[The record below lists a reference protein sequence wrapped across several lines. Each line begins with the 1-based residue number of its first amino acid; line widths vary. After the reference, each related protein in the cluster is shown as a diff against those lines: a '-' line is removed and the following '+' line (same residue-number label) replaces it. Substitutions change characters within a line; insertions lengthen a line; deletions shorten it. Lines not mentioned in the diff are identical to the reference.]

1 MLAMLRPR
9 HDHAINLDCHR
20 PLGETEVD
28 DQVSKGK
35 TLWDFPHRAIDSH
48 LHRPGRVTREPSDG
62 ACGRGQAL
70 RRFYVMESG
79 VGAAAHIPP
88 KRKEDPADVARALA
102 MAEAVF
108 THGDRVSALKW
119 LQRAA
124 EAASEAQADTRALEL
139 AKAAADL
146 ANANRVAATEAD
158 EIGAGS
164 TTGVGRSSGGTQPG
178 VKRPQAPPRSGL
190 GLGPPG
196 RPTMRATPE
205 ESAPPRTD
213 KPSPWTSRPE
223 NAAFSPNPPSSR
235 PGLIGRPT
243 PWVSPPST
251 DDEDGE
257 EKTRVGVLRY
267 RTTAEMPQERPS
279 REKLD
284 TDSGLQVSQAV
295 RVVVWRAAD
304 GVHVA
309 PKGARVGALT
319 VEAILVA
326 IDGSTDLG
334 AWLTGK

>member
-1 MLAMLRPR
+1 
-9 HDHAINLDCHR
+9 
-20 PLGETEVD
+20 
-28 DQVSKGK
+28 
-35 TLWDFPHRAIDSH
+35 
-48 LHRPGRVTREPSDG
+48 
-62 ACGRGQAL
+62 
-70 RRFYVMESG
+70 MESG

-88 KRKEDPADVARALA
+88 KKKDDPADVARALA

-146 ANANRVAATEAD
+146 ANANRQAAD
-158 EIGAGS
+158 EFEESGTGS
-164 TTGVGRSSGGTQPG
+164 TTGVGRPPGSGQSGGLKRVPAPRAG
-178 VKRPQAPPRSGL
+178 VGL
-190 GLGPPG
+190 NVPA
-196 RPTMRATPE
+196 RPTMRATAE
-205 ESAPPRTD
+205 DSGASPRTD
-213 KPSPWTSRPE
+213 KPSPLTTRPDGG
-223 NAAFSPNPPSSR
+223 AFSPEPPTSR
-235 PGLIGRPT
+235 PGLIGRST
-243 PWVSPPST
+243 PWATNPTT
-251 DDEDGE
+251 DDDEVE
-257 EKTRVGVLRY
+257 EKTRVGTLRY
-267 RTTAEMPQERPS
+267 RAGVETAQERPS

-284 TDSGLQVSQAV
+284 TDGGLQVTQAV

-319 VEAILVA
+319 VEAVLVA